1 MRLKH
6 HKVKK
11 GFLSA
16 SFRMRYSTLK
26 TCLVKRDPNASNL
39 KKDKIK
45 KDDKSNNYRS
55 ALHFKYST
63 PADVL
68 ICINPLHS

>member
-1 MRLKH
+1 MRH
-6 HKVKK
+6 
-11 GFLSA
+11 
-16 SFRMRYSTLK
+16 STLK

-55 ALHFKYST
+55 ALHFKDST

-68 ICINPLHS
+68 ICINPSHSWSRR